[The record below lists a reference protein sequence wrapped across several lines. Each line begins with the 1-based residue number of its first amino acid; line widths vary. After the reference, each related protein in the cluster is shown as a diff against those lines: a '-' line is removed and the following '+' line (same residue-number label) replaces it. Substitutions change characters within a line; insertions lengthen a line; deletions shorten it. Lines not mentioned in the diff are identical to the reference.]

1 MILKKLKMKKIYYLI
16 NLKKKKI
23 LFKVLMKKYK
33 NKNNMNRKHKK

>member
-23 LFKVLMKKYK
+23 LFKVLMKKCK
-33 NKNNMNRKHKK
+33 NKNNMNRKY

>member
-23 LFKVLMKKYK
+23 LFKILMKKYK
-33 NKNNMNRKHKK
+33 NINNMNRKYKK